1 MPLIRMQFEVDFNFV
16 CLRFLN
22 EWEGADETVLI
33 LHASAHNPT
42 GIDMTKDQWRQLK
55 KVCVERGY
63 LPFFDCAYQ
72 VSVSSHFFWIV
83 LQNLRNLPEATRI
96 EQNQERSRD
105 KYELKPRISSIFLP
119 LSRVLPLET
128 WTPTLGAF
136 AISPPPLRK
145 TACPPSR
152 SSSPSRLGRA
162 WGSMEKGSGS

>member
-1 MPLIRMQFEVDFNFV
+1 MPLIRMQFKVEFNFV

-72 VSVSSHFFWIV
+72 VSVSTHYCAPKSAE
-83 LQNLRNLPEATRI
+83 P
-96 EQNQERSRD
+96 SRGD
-105 KYELKPRISSIFLP
+105 KNRTK
-119 LSRVLPLET
+119 
-128 WTPTLGAF
+128 
-136 AISPPPLRK
+136 LRK
-145 TACPPSR
+145 VAR
-152 SSSPSRLGRA
+152 RL
-162 WGSMEKGSGS
+162 

>member
-1 MPLIRMQFEVDFNFV
+1 MQFKVEFNFV

-105 KYELKPRISSIFLP
+105 KYELKLIITSIFCL
-119 LSRVLPLET
+119 
-128 WTPTLGAF
+128 
-136 AISPPPLRK
+136 
-145 TACPPSR
+145 
-152 SSSPSRLGRA
+152 
-162 WGSMEKGSGS
+162 